1 VKSKIHHY
9 IGIDIDVSYDVVR
22 CIHAEE
28 CIKRLSAVFDAKRRP
43 WIMPDEA
50 SADQLA
56 ETILNCPSGALHYT
70 RQDGEHEITE
80 AVNTVRLAEN
90 GPLYVRGQFRI
101 TASTGEVLLEDTR
114 AALCRCGA
122 SQNKPLCDNSH
133 KTVGFRA
140 AATRETIS
148 ALPNS
153 VGEALEIEPAPDGPL
168 HVTGH
173 FAILGAEDEVLFQGE
188 EAWLCRCGGSSDK
201 PFCDSTH
208 KRIGFQAE

>member
-9 IGIDIDVSYDVVR
+9 TGNAVDVSYDVVR

-28 CIKRLSAVFDAKRRP
+28 CIKRLSAVFDARRRP

-50 SADQLA
+50 TAEELA
-56 ETILNCPSGALHYT
+56 NTILHCPSGALHYV
-70 RQDGEHEITE
+70 RQDGENETAE
-80 AVNTVRLAEN
+80 TVNTVRLAEN
-90 GPLYVRGQFRI
+90 GPLYVRGQVRLI
-101 TASTGEVLLEDTR
+101 MSTGEVLLEDTR
-114 AALCRCGA
+114 TALCRCGA

-133 KTVGFRA
+133 KTINFQSDTIRA
-140 AATRETIS
+140 TIDTHS
-148 ALPNS
+148 HGLGG
-153 VGEALEIEPAPDGPL
+153 VLEIEPTPDGPL
-168 HVTGH
+168 HVIGPFT
-173 FAILGAEDEVLFQGE
+173 ILGAADEVLFQGE